1 MLDEAGT
8 IRQCCPMMNAL
19 RTRLPLR
26 RTFIAGLAMLSMV
39 CMTAAGAAAEDEVP
53 LPKLPDGAGPM
64 DKSAPKTFTVT
75 ESGLKY
81 RVLRQGSSLKPVPQS
96 RVEINYVGWLYNGR
110 VFDSSYARG
119 MPTVLSLAQVVKGWT
134 EGMQKVGKGGM
145 IELEIPGYL
154 GYGLAGQPSG
164 GIPPNAT
171 LHFIVE
177 LINVVE

>member
-1 MLDEAGT
+1 MIEAN
-8 IRQCCPMMNAL
+8 RPSL
-19 RTRLPLR
+19 HLR
-26 RTFIAGLAMLSMV
+26 RSISKGIALLGMMFMAV
-39 CMTAAGAAAEDEVP
+39 GAGFAEDEVP

-64 DKSAPKTFTVT
+64 DKNAPKTFTVT
-75 ESGLKY
+75 ESGLKF
-81 RVLRQGSSLKPVPQS
+81 RVLRQGGSTKPVPQS

-134 EGMQKVGKGGM
+134 EGMQKIGKGGM

-177 LINVVE
+177 LLDVME

>member
-1 MLDEAGT
+1 
-8 IRQCCPMMNAL
+8 MMTSF
-19 RTRLPLR
+19 RPRLYLR
-26 RTFIAGLAMLSMV
+26 RSFTAGFVLLGML
-39 CMTAAGAAAEDEVP
+39 CMTAGVGAAEEEVP
-53 LPKLPDGAGPM
+53 LPKPPDGAGPI
-64 DKSAPKTFTVT
+64 DKNAPKTFTVT

-81 RVLRQGSSLKPVPQS
+81 RILRQGGSLKPVAQS

-177 LINVVE
+177 LINIAE